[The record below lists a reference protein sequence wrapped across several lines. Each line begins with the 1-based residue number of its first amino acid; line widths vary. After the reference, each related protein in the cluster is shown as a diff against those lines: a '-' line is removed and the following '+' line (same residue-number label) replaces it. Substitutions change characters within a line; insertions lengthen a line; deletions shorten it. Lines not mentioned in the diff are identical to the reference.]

1 MTSTYANDIGSA
13 TTAAPA
19 ASEGLLARVWRNRKL
34 AGAVAAATFALA
46 VIALMVIPVRY
57 LASGSIIVAEQ
68 EPNIA
73 NASAAWAQ
81 KIGDPADVESQLLMV
96 RSPRMLRLA
105 IAQPGALQAV
115 LQECRYRAEHET
127 LGRLSGQSACT
138 RLESDA
144 DAQVEYLQARYVVG
158 SVGRSR
164 VINIG
169 YKSPQPGVARTM
181 ADALITAFLED
192 HRANI
197 STGREMAATWL
208 RQELQQ
214 LNDELRDED
223 AKIQAFRRAK
233 GLMRGSTAPITS
245 ERLTS
250 ISQQLA
256 MAEAARA
263 EAAARLEEIRTDQAH
278 GSANSP
284 AVLASRIVGDLKQ
297 QIAVASGQLGNSAAT
312 LGPRHPTRL
321 AIQQEL
327 ETLNQRLKNEV
338 ASIAASA
345 QQQLIAAQALVVS
358 LKRQLDEAKTEVA
371 TATTDE
377 ASIESMVRSAEIKR
391 AQYAELSKRASE
403 LETERRVLLGSTRLV
418 TLAELPLTPF
428 FPKTLPFLAGGLTLA
443 FMFGIGAALM
453 RDRVD
458 VSFLTVPR
466 TAKPAHQSLRVLAE
480 LPRLQAGNG
489 VTELPSL
496 KLALR
501 IGQLNAPLQQALR
514 QLADGLS
521 AADGGR
527 APRSML
533 VTSPGPVEGTSFTT
547 LALAQYVA
555 STGRRVLVIDCNLR
569 RPVFESALGL
579 RAPFGLT
586 DTLRGLIT
594 PRQAT
599 VTTELATLDQV
610 SAGRPAPDATELLS
624 RPQLPELITWAQQY
638 DLVLLDG
645 PSTPADAA
653 ILARHVD
660 GVVCCARAGVTSPA
674 DAAAAMADISAAG
687 GHVLGMVVT
696 MVKPPQQARSDTRA
710 PAGDLLKAS

>member
-1 MTSTYANDIGSA
+1 MTTTYANDIGPA
-13 TTAAPA
+13 TNTASA
-19 ASEGLLARVWRNRKL
+19 ASDGLIARIWRNRTL
-34 AGAVAAATFALA
+34 AAAVACATFALA
-46 VIALMVIPVRY
+46 VIALVVIPVRY

-81 KIGDPADVESQLLMV
+81 KIGDPADLESQLLVV

-105 IAQPGALQAV
+105 IAQPGAMEAV

-127 LGRLSGQSACT
+127 LGRLRGQSACN
-138 RLESDA
+138 RIESDT
-144 DAQVEYLQARYVVG
+144 DALIEYLQARYVVG

-169 YKSPQPGVARTM
+169 YKSPQPEVARKM
-181 ADALITAFLED
+181 ANALITAFLED

-197 STGREMAATWL
+197 SIGREMAAIWL

-256 MAEAARA
+256 GAEAARA

-321 AIQQEL
+321 AVQQEL
-327 ETLNQRLKNEV
+327 DTLNQRLKNEV

-345 QQQLIAAQALVVS
+345 QQQLIAAEALVVS
-358 LKRQLDEAKTEVA
+358 LKRQLDQAKAEVA

-391 AQYAELSKRASE
+391 AQYADLSKRASE

-443 FMFGIGAALM
+443 FLFGIGAALM

-458 VSFLTVPR
+458 VSFLALPR
-466 TAKPAHQSLRVLAE
+466 AALPAHPPLPVLAE
-480 LPRLQAGNG
+480 LPRLLAGDA
-489 VTELPSL
+489 VAELPSL
-496 KLALR
+496 RMALR

-514 QLADGLS
+514 QLANVLS
-521 AADGGR
+521 GTRDGR
-527 APRSML
+527 APRTIL
-533 VTSPGPVEGTSFTT
+533 LTSPGPVEGTSFTT

-569 RPVFESALGL
+569 RPTFESALDV

-586 DTLRGLIT
+586 DTLRGIIT
-594 PRQAT
+594 PRQAA

-610 SAGRPAPDATELLS
+610 SAGRPAGDATELLA

-660 GVVCCARAGVTSPA
+660 GVLCCARAGVTSPP

-696 MVKPPQQARSDTRA
+696 MAKPQGDTRA
-710 PAGDLLKAS
+710 SAGGFLKAS